1 MFNPLNFKVTIIFLS
16 AAGMMTLN
24 TGIVMILMMVEIKS
38 IFSSDTFKDLSE
50 KKTTQIMV
58 AGLIAGVIV
67 DLPVEICWFTDSFTN
82 GSSGLKFFVLYNVV
96 MFSVLFISLTV
107 FSIRLIRKL
116 NERQT
121 SIGSI

>member
-1 MFNPLNFKVTIIFLS
+1 M
-16 AAGMMTLN
+16 
-24 TGIVMILMMVEIKS
+24 
-38 IFSSDTFKDLSE
+38 
-50 KKTTQIMV
+50 
-58 AGLIAGVIV
+58 IAGVIL

-82 GSSGLKFFVLYNVV
+82 GSTGLKFFVLYNVV

-121 SIGSI
+121 SIG